1 MVLGDTSLAENG
13 KAHDQHD
20 PNRTQRNEEHMQSND
35 SIMNPKIMA
44 AETAGV
50 GGSHSSTARQ
60 RNADVENSEKTGA
73 NPR

>member
-20 PNRTQRNEEHMQSND
+20 PNRAQPNEEHMQSND

-44 AETAGV
+44 AETAG
-50 GGSHSSTARQ
+50 S
-60 RNADVENSEKTGA
+60 AD
-73 NPR
+73 